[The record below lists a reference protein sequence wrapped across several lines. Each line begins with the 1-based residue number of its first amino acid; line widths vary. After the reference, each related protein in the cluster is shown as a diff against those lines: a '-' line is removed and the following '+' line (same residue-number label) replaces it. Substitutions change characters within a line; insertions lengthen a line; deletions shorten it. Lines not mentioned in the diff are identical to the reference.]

1 MKTTLTVLAVL
12 FLVALIYYRQRI
24 YVRDPLASVYR
35 DDVKQEG
42 VQVFINYSN
51 DVLLEQDSPPTPTRI
66 LIQDWNKTPGTPMSL
81 TCLHW
86 LACFTDSD
94 RTSTI
99 PLVPTA
105 QPAPQ
110 PPAPSRR
117 GAASPA
123 RPAVTGK
130 YDPKVFMTG
139 HEILFT
145 APDNSAMRIELH

>member
-1 MKTTLTVLAVL
+1 MKTTLTVLVVL
-12 FLVALIYYRQRI
+12 FLVALIYYRQRV
-24 YVRDPLASVYR
+24 YVRDPLATVYR
-35 DDVKQEG
+35 NDVKQTG
-42 VQVFINYSN
+42 IQVFINYSN
-51 DVLLEQDSPPTPTRI
+51 DVLLEQDSPPDPYRI
-66 LIQDWNKTPGTPMSL
+66 LIQDWNKLPGTPMSL
-81 TCLHW
+81 TCIHW
-86 LACFTDSD
+86 MACLTDSD

-130 YDPKVFMTG
+130 YDPKVFMASRQV
-139 HEILFT
+139 LFT
-145 APDNSAMRIELH
+145 APDGAPMRIQLR